1 MIVSK
6 ALLESRC
13 KRFHQLIGASKR
25 LFISKFRS
33 TIRQERCSS
42 GASREGFGS
51 FHSQDIEVL
60 IRQAD
65 DSYSHPEV
73 YSDVISKL
81 TDENDAIVERFDFGF
96 PAKKCLFELG
106 TGFLICLLKTV
117 SAVLRKWHHF
127 TQPSHHSR

>member
-6 ALLESRC
+6 ASLETRC
-13 KRFHQLIGASKR
+13 KGLYQLIDASKR

-33 TIRQERCSS
+33 TTCQERCSS
-42 GASREGFGS
+42 SASREGFGS

-65 DSYSHPEV
+65 DSYSHPDV
-73 YSDVISKL
+73 YSEVISKL

-96 PAKKCLFELG
+96 QAKKNLYVIGICFMICLFE
-106 TGFLICLLKTV
+106 IV
-117 SAVLRKWHHF
+117 SAVVSLVLIL
-127 TQPSHHSR
+127 